1 MSKKHPFVAAASAAA
16 LVLVSGTAMAQSG
29 STSGEKSSKSVSM
42 SSETGSMAR
51 SADGKFVMAAAKGGM
66 AEVEMGRLAAQKG
79 SNPEVKQ
86 FGQKMVDDHSKAN
99 DDLKQVASSKGMTLP
114 TEVDAADQAKMDRMS
129 KLSGAAFDKAYVA
142 DMLKDHKKDVADF
155 KNEASGGRD
164 SDVKSFASKTLP
176 TLQEHLKMVQ
186 DLSSKMSGK
195 AARAR

>member
-42 SSETGSMAR
+42 SAETGSMAR

-114 TEVDAADQAKMDRMS
+114 TEVDAADKAKMDRMS